1 MAFAAAGLHMWI
13 VFAIILVAL
22 AAYVAEAWPM
32 ELTSLGAI
40 CAILLLFQVYP
51 LSEGP
56 RGEGLTPDRI
66 LQGFANTA
74 LIAVLCLLVM
84 GQGLIRTGVLDRIAH
99 WLLDH
104 MRTRMSASI
113 AIFLVLFVVGACSGF
128 LNNTPMVVIFIPIM
142 QALATRYG
150 VSASRVM
157 MPLSFAAILG
167 GMTTLI
173 GSSTNLLVNTSL
185 LEIGAEPLGFFDITG
200 PGVILALA
208 GLIYAVFVVPR
219 ILPDRSDLA
228 EAETHSGS
236 GRQFIVQIEVR
247 AETELVG
254 QTAPAG
260 FFTALPGM
268 TVRMIQ
274 RGERAILPPFEDFAT
289 RSGDVIVAAATRD
302 TLRKAMVEHGDLFH
316 PDIDDAAAGGSGP
329 EEDEDI
335 PWQQGDLVMAE
346 VMIAPAS
353 RLSGQTLRLA
363 GFRYKTGCVVLGIQ
377 RRARMIRARITE
389 IRLEP
394 GDVLLV
400 QGQRDDI
407 RALRDNRDV
416 ILIEKSRE
424 DVPSMHHAKR
434 ALLIFVGAVALA
446 ATGLLPIVVAALI
459 GAVAMVA
466 FDVLN
471 LRQAFRAI
479 DPKIATAI
487 AAALAMSVALRETGG
502 AAFLASGLVGVLE
515 GAGAVAILSMLFLVA
530 AVMTNVI
537 SNNAVAL
544 LFTPVAVDLA
554 EQLNAPPAMFAIAV
568 VFAANCSFASP
579 LGYQTN
585 LLVMGPGH
593 YRFQDFAR
601 AGVPLIVLVWLLFT
615 AIAAFMWK
623 L

>member
-1 MAFAAAGLHMWI
+1 MATAAANFHMW
-13 VFAIILVAL
+13 VAFAIILLAL
-22 AAYVAEAWPM
+22 AAYAAEAWPM
-32 ELTSLGAI
+32 EMTSLGVI
-40 CAILLLFQVYP
+40 CAILLFFQIFP
-51 LSEGP
+51 IDPSEETG
-56 RGEGLTPDRI
+56 GLAPDRI
-66 LQGFANTA
+66 LEGFANTA

-104 MRTRMSASI
+104 MRSRLTASI
-113 AIFLVLFVVGACSGF
+113 AVFLVLFVVGACSGF

-185 LEIGAEPLGFFDITG
+185 LEIGAEPLGFFDITA
-200 PGVILALA
+200 PGVILALV
-208 GLIYAVFVVPR
+208 GLFYAVFVVPL
-219 ILPDRSDLA
+219 ILPDRSDLE
-228 EAETHSGS
+228 EAETRTGS
-236 GRQFIVQIEVR
+236 GRQFIVQISVR
-247 AETELVG
+247 VDSELVG
-254 QTAPAG
+254 ESAPAG
-260 FFTALPGM
+260 FFESLPGM

-274 RGERAILPPFEDFAT
+274 RGERAILPPFEGLVT
-289 RSGDVIVAAATRD
+289 RPGDVIVAAATRD
-302 TLRKAMVEHGDLFH
+302 TLRKAMVEHPSLFG
-316 PDIDDAAAGGSGP
+316 PDVTEQDDMEDAEEDDDA
-329 EEDEDI
+329 
-335 PWQQGDLVMAE
+335 WQQGDIVMAE

-363 GFRYKTGCVVLGIQ
+363 GFHYKTNCVVLGIQ
-377 RRARMIRARITE
+377 RRARMIRAQITE

-407 RALRDNRDV
+407 RELRNNRDV

-424 DVPSMHHAKR
+424 DVPSTHHATR
-434 ALLIFVGAVALA
+434 ALVIFIGAVGLA
-446 ATGLLPIVVAALI
+446 AAGALPIVVAAML

-471 LRQAFRAI
+471 LRQAFRAV

-502 AAFLASGLVGVLE
+502 AAFLGQGMVDLLE
-515 GAGAVAILSMLFLVA
+515 GTGPVVIVSVLFMVA
-530 AVMTNVI
+530 AIMTNVI

-554 EQLNAPPAMFAIAV
+554 ERLDAPPMLFAIAV

-593 YRFQDFAR
+593 YRFQDFVR
-601 AGVPLIVLVWLLFT
+601 AGIPLILLIWATFT
-615 AIAAFMWK
+615 AIAALMWE